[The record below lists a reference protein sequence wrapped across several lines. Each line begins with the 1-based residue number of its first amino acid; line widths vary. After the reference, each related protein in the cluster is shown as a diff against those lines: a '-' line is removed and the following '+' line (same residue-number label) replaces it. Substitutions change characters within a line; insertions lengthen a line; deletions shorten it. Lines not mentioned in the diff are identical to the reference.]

1 MPVSAL
7 VKNKLLL
14 IAFLLLLLIDLA
26 MIGYVSY
33 LYLPKISS
41 LVFPNQNK
49 SPVVTEIL
57 QNINKKRTNKEYYDY
72 INSIS
77 QVAIKST
84 NIAVADCTL
93 SPLIITT
100 NKSSSLTINNIGTTT
115 TFITLGKQEPLQ
127 IEAHASIT
135 TNLSF
140 VEGTPTVIGIGCS
153 GKKEAAGILYVP
165 K

>member
-1 MPVSAL
+1 MLASAL
-7 VKNKLLL
+7 LKKKLLL
-14 IAFLLLLLIDLA
+14 ITFLILLIVDIA
-26 MIGYVSY
+26 FGGYVAS
-33 LYLPKISS
+33 LYLAKVSS
-41 LVFPNQNK
+41 LIFPSQNK
-49 SPVVTEIL
+49 SPVVAEIL
-57 QNINKKRTNKEYYDY
+57 QNINKKRSNKEYNKY

-100 NKSSSLTINNIGTTT
+100 DKSSSLTINNIGTTA

-135 TNLSF
+135 TYLSF
-140 VEGTPTVIGIGCS
+140 VEGTPSVIGIGCS